1 MEFKETQ
8 KINLWWLYIL
18 LGIETII
25 VVSVMLFDKGGNG
38 FSDLKKSYYLP
49 VIAIL
54 LPYII
59 VYVVTQNK
67 LTVTIDQFGIS
78 YSYWP
83 FVRKKAV
90 SWGNISALHLRK
102 YDALGQYGGWGLR
115 YRLWFKFNDKAFIF
129 NDNNLGYQITLT
141 NHKKILFST
150 NRLEELTLFL
160 INIKRQY
167 NITAI
172 DTDVREG

>member
-1 MEFKETQ
+1 MEFKEKQ
-8 KINLWWLYIL
+8 KLNLWWLYIL

-25 VVSVMLFDKGGNG
+25 VVSIILFNKNGNG

-49 VIAIL
+49 VIGLL
-54 LPYII
+54 LPYIV

-67 LTVTIDQFGIS
+67 LTVKINELGIS

-83 FVRKKAV
+83 FVRKKAI
-90 SWGNISALHLRK
+90 SWNQMNTLHLHK

-115 YRLWFKFNDKAFIF
+115 YRLWFKFNDKAYIF
-129 NDNNLGYQITLT
+129 NDNSLGYQITLT
-141 NHKKILFST
+141 NRKKILFST
-150 NRLEELTLFL
+150 NKLEELTLFL

-167 NITAI
+167 NIKAI
-172 DTDVREG
+172 NTDVREG